1 MADAAIMY
9 CIVKYMFF
17 VMFHY
22 VCFMCVCVLHMGV
35 VLSEVIMAVYLH
47 LTSY

>member
-22 VCFMCVCVLHMGV
+22 VCFMCVCVCVCAAYGCG
-35 VLSEVIMAVYLH
+35 AK
-47 LTSY
+47 